1 MISHASLLK
10 PVITEKSFERAKNG
24 WYTFIL
30 ERKMDKA
37 RARKII
43 EEVFKVKVEGIKNV
57 TIKGKV
63 KKSLRTKSLIK
74 KSDFKKFL
82 VKLGKD
88 QKIDIFE
95 SGGK

>member
-10 PVITEKSFERAKNG
+10 PVITEKSFEKAKNG

-43 EEVFKVKVEGIKNV
+43 EEVFGVKVEEIKNV
-57 TIKGKV
+57 TLKGKT
-63 KKSLRTKSLIK
+63 KRSLKTKSLIK
-74 KSDFKKFL
+74 DSDRKKFM

-95 SGGK
+95 GGGK